1 MKKFIAKVMIVLLTI
16 TTLLPV
22 HAFASGELTFQL
34 SVDGTGA
41 AALVSNKVGA
51 DGVSSVQFSLT
62 VNSANASDAK
72 FDFSDEIKNT
82 AKVYESRYHTE
93 TKTLNIY
100 ISGTNPL
107 FGTDKTRLEMGKAV
121 AYNSNQ
127 QVVTASFLVV
137 QDSLAYVYGEEL
149 KKPKPTST
157 PVPPTP
163 TPGSGSGGG
172 GQPGPV
178 TPSQPTPS
186 PSLTPS
192 PSPTPTETPTPTVTE
207 PNEPQISSTMT
218 LYIGGDVTGKYKES
232 KYLTVLNRTGFTMEF
247 ASKNKKVA
255 KVGKSKGKV
264 TAVGVGTTTITAT
277 FKNKKTKVT
286 IVRECKV
293 TVKRNAVDAGLSVNS
308 KKKLLKLT
316 VGDSFQT
323 WGYRKDSDGKRVWSG
338 KKKITDTLRFTS
350 SDKNIFTVDAKS
362 GKVKAVGEGTA
373 TLTVWAVQTEGATYG
388 KNGKIIACKA
398 TTKPRTYK
406 VVVKKAK

>member
-1 MKKFIAKVMIVLLTI
+1 MKKFIAKVMIVLLTV

-41 AALVSNKVGA
+41 VALVSNKAGA
-51 DGVSSVQFSLT
+51 NGVSSVQFSLT

-72 FDFSDEIKNT
+72 FDFSDEVKNT

-107 FGTDKTRLEMGKAV
+107 FGADKTRLEIGKAI
-121 AYNSNQ
+121 AYNSSQ
-127 QVVTASFLVV
+127 QAVTAGFLVV

-149 KKPKPTST
+149 KKPEPTST
-157 PVPPTP
+157 PVPPTQ
-163 TPGSGSGGG
+163 TPGSGSSGG
-172 GQPGPV
+172 GQPWPV
-178 TPSQPTPS
+178 NPSWPTPT
-186 PSLTPS
+186 PSLTPT
-192 PSPTPTETPTPTVTE
+192 PTPTETPTPTVTE
-207 PNEPQISSTMT
+207 SDEPQISSTMT
-218 LYIGGDVTGKYKES
+218 LYIGGDVTEEYEES
-232 KYLTVLNRTGFTMEF
+232 KYLTVSNRTGFTMEF
-247 ASKNKKVA
+247 ASKNKKIA

-277 FKNKKTKVT
+277 FKNKKTKET

-293 TVKRNAVDAGLSVNS
+293 TVKRNAVDAGLTVNS

-350 SDKNIFTVDAKS
+350 SDKNVFTVDAKS

-406 VVVKKAK
+406 VVLKKAK

>member
-1 MKKFIAKVMIVLLTI
+1 MKKFIAKVMIVLLTV

-41 AALVSNKVGA
+41 VALVSNKAGA
-51 DGVSSVQFSLT
+51 NGVSSVQFSLT

-72 FDFSDEIKNT
+72 FDFSDEVKNT

-107 FGTDKTRLEMGKAV
+107 FGADKTRLEIGKAI
-121 AYNSNQ
+121 AYNSSQ
-127 QVVTASFLVV
+127 QAVTAGFLVV
-137 QDSLAYVYGEEL
+137 QDSLAYVYREEL
-149 KKPKPTST
+149 KKPEPTST
-157 PVPPTP
+157 PVPPTQ
-163 TPGSGSGGG
+163 TPGSGSSGG
-172 GQPGPV
+172 GQPWPV
-178 TPSQPTPS
+178 NPSWPTPT
-186 PSLTPS
+186 PSLTPT
-192 PSPTPTETPTPTVTE
+192 PTPTETPTPTVTE
-207 PNEPQISSTMT
+207 SDEPQISSTMT
-218 LYIGGDVTGKYKES
+218 LYIGGDVTEEYEES
-232 KYLTVLNRTGFTMEF
+232 KYLTVSNRTGFTMEF
-247 ASKNKKVA
+247 ASKNKKIA

-277 FKNKKTKVT
+277 FKNKKTKET

-293 TVKRNAVDAGLSVNS
+293 TVKRNAVDAGLTVNS

-350 SDKNIFTVDAKS
+350 SDKNVFTVDAKS

>member
-1 MKKFIAKVMIVLLTI
+1 MKKFIAKVMIVLLTVA
-16 TTLLPV
+16 TLLPI

-41 AALVSNKVGA
+41 VALVSNKAGA
-51 DGVSSVQFSLT
+51 NGVSSVQFSLT

-72 FDFSDEIKNT
+72 FDFSDEVKNT

-93 TKTLNIY
+93 TRTLNIY

-107 FGTDKTRLEMGKAV
+107 FGADKTRLALGKAI
-121 AYNSNQ
+121 AYNSSQ
-127 QVVTASFLVV
+127 QAVTASFLIV

-149 KKPKPTST
+149 KKPEPTVT
-157 PVPPTP
+157 PVPPTQI
-163 TPGSGSGGG
+163 PGSGSSGG
-172 GQPGPV
+172 GQPWPV
-178 TPSQPTPS
+178 DPSPSTPT
-186 PSLTPS
+186 PSLTPT
-192 PSPTPTETPTPTVTE
+192 PTPTPTPTVTE
-207 PNEPQISSTMT
+207 SDGPQISSTMT
-218 LYIGGDVTGKYKES
+218 LYIGGDVTGEYEES
-232 KYLTVLNRTGFTMEF
+232 KYLTVSNRTGFTMEF
-247 ASKNKKVA
+247 ASKNKKIA
-255 KVGKSKGKV
+255 RVGKSKGKV

-277 FKNKKTKVT
+277 FKNKKTKET

-293 TVKRNAVDAGLSVNS
+293 TVKRNAVDAGLTVNS